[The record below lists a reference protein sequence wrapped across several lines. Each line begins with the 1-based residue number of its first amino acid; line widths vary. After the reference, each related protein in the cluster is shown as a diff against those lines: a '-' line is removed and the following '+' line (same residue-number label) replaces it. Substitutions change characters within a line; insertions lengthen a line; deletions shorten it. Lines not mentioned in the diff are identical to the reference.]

1 MNKTDLIRRVGGK
14 HLHWSNQQIKDAIRQ
29 EYNQLVSSS
38 AIINVLG
45 SHRKRLEMSGY
56 SVDLK
61 KKAKEFLSL
70 VGSYDQAR
78 NLLALAE
85 ANRA

>member
-1 MNKTDLIRRVGGK
+1 MNKTDLIRKVGGK
-14 HLHWSNQQIKDAIRQ
+14 HLHWSNQRIKDAIRL

-45 SHRKRLEMSGY
+45 SHKRRLEMSGY

-61 KKAKEFLSL
+61 KKAKEFLTL